1 MPSQEVYHRLAAE
14 LAELESRGVG
24 QGQKAPAV
32 KWIPKGPAKIV
43 KSPSTEAALANPPW
57 QQEQEVY
64 ERLVS
69 ELVTLETRADA
80 RIEAT
85 RRGGSSKDAT
95 LPTLEAD
102 QKAYD
107 NLQRQLRDMEARD
120 GAPAG
125 GAMRRSNSRGTLLPP
140 FSENATGVHQ
150 RL

>member
-1 MPSQEVYHRLAAE
+1 M
-14 LAELESRGVG
+14 
-24 QGQKAPAV
+24 
-32 KWIPKGPAKIV
+32 
-43 KSPSTEAALANPPW
+43 
-57 QQEQEVY
+57 Y

>member
-1 MPSQEVYHRLAAE
+1 MSSQEVYHRLAAE

-85 RRGGSSKDAT
+85 RRGSRDASH
-95 LPTLEAD
+95 PTLEAD